1 MKHEELFESRC
12 ATARRYIDAVNA
24 GDVATILSLYAPDAL
39 IQDPVGRPE
48 REFRGTEALRK
59 FYEGVVA
66 RGAKLEIVGPIS
78 GGHSDTIATP
88 VLARVPGFQIDVITS
103 TTFDE
108 QGRICRYLA
117 YWGRTN
123 MRATGG

>member
-1 MKHEELFESRC
+1 MSHEELFESRC

-24 GDVATILSLYAPDAL
+24 RDVAAVLSLYAPDAVV
-39 IQDPVGRPE
+39 QDPVGRAE

-66 RGAKLEIVGPIS
+66 RGAKLEIVGPIR

-88 VLARVPGFQIDVITS
+88 VLARVPGFEIDVIT
-103 TTFDE
+103 TTSFDE

-117 YWGRTN
+117 YWGPAN